1 MLQFLLVALLV
12 LLYTYWRI
20 ATKRPKLYPPGPKWL
35 PIIGNTLL
43 LRSETRRY
51 GRQIDVFRA
60 WKEKYNSSVIGLKLG
75 SELVV
80 VALDYPIIHKIHTSS
95 EFDGRPDNFFLRLR
109 TMGSR
114 LGITCTDGEL
124 WSEQRN
130 FVSRHL
136 RRSGYGRNAMEEL
149 IQHELNEL
157 IEVIGTFAEK
167 PVWPCNFL
175 SISVLNVLWTFTAGK
190 KISSNENLAH
200 LLELMKQR
208 SKAFDMSGGW
218 LNTMPFLRFIAPE
231 RTSYNLIRRFNIELC
246 NFFKPIIEEH
256 KNEFGV
262 NRVDEDL
269 IFAFIN
275 EMKQNEGV
283 SSNFTDTQ
291 LIMVILD
298 LFIAGAQSTSNT
310 MDFIMMSLVMNDE
323 IQKKCHK
330 EIDAVLSA
338 NELPSLKD
346 KPKLAYIEA
355 LILETQRFYNIVAVS
370 GPRRVLRE
378 TKLGGYRLPKNTTVL
393 MGLETIHMDTA
404 HWGDPHVFRPER
416 FLDADNK
423 ITNTE
428 RFVAFG
434 QGKRKCLGEALA
446 RASLFIFTVGI
457 LQKFKLEIPPN
468 GQMPEK
474 RAQAGLLT
482 TPTPYEIVFKCR

>member
-1 MLQFLLVALLV
+1 
-12 LLYTYWRI
+12 
-20 ATKRPKLYPPGPKWL
+20 
-35 PIIGNTLL
+35 
-43 LRSETRRY
+43 
-51 GRQIDVFRA
+51 
-60 WKEKYNSSVIGLKLG
+60 
-75 SELVV
+75 
-80 VALDYPIIHKIHTSS
+80 
-95 EFDGRPDNFFLRLR
+95 
-109 TMGSR
+109 
-114 LGITCTDGEL
+114 
-124 WSEQRN
+124 
-130 FVSRHL
+130 
-136 RRSGYGRNAMEEL
+136 MEEL
-149 IQHELNEL
+149 IQRELNEL
-157 IEVIGTFAEK
+157 IQVIGTFAEK

-190 KISSNENLAH
+190 KISNNGNLAH

-231 RTSYNLIRRFNIELC
+231 KTSYNLIKRFNVELC

-256 KNEFGV
+256 KSEFDLS
-262 NRVDEDL
+262 RVDEDL

-291 LIMVILD
+291 LVMVILD

-310 MDFIMMSLVMNDE
+310 MDFIMMSLVMNDD
-323 IQKKCHK
+323 IQKKCHR
-330 EIDAVLSA
+330 EIDAALSA
-338 NELPSLKD
+338 NEVPSLKD

-355 LILETQRFYNIVAVS
+355 VILETQRFYNIVPVS

-378 TKLGGYRLPKNTTVL
+378 TELGGYRIPKNTTVL
-393 MGLETIHMDTA
+393 MGLETIQMDTE

-423 ITNTE
+423 ISNTE
-428 RFVAFG
+428 RFVSFG

-457 LQKFKLEIPPN
+457 LQKFSLGIPPN
-468 GQMPEK
+468 GQMPEN
-474 RAQAGLLT
+474 RSQAGLLT
-482 TPTPYEIVFKCR
+482 TPTPYEIVFKFR